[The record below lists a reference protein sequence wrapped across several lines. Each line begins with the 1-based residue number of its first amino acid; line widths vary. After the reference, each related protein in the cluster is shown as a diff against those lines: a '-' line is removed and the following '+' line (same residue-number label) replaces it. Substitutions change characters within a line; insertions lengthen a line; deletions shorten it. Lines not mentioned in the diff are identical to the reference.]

1 MDDRPN
7 QNPPLSLCLL
17 EDPTTTPARPP
28 LTSVLKSTTL
38 EDTRLRA
45 EDTRTLDALFC
56 PAGVAVIGA
65 TERPGSVGR
74 AVFEN
79 LQRGYTGYLL
89 PVNPNRPTVL
99 GVPCVTDPAKAAEPI
114 ELAVI
119 AVPAPAVP
127 DAIVASA
134 AAGCRAAVVLTAGFK
149 EVGGEGVQREQELA
163 RLAREHDIA
172 VLGPNCLGVMNTAL
186 DVQLNASFASA
197 APQPGPIAFMSQ
209 SGALCTSILDYARE
223 QRIGFS
229 KFISF
234 GNKADIDEV
243 DLLHY
248 LAQDEQTRV
257 VLMYLE
263 DLDDGQRFIH
273 LARRMTG
280 RQGGKPILAI
290 KTGRTAEGAAASAS
304 HTGSLA
310 GTDEVYEAIL
320 AQAGVLRVDTVQELF
335 ELASAFGVQRMPVG
349 RRVAIVTNAG
359 GPGIMTTDA
368 CVRQDLALAKLSEE
382 TRASMATALPDN
394 ASLANPVDVIG
405 DARSDRYKVALD
417 GVLADDGVD
426 AALVI
431 LTPQNMTDVEK
442 VADVVAD
449 ASARWPDKPVLASFM
464 GGTDVAPGV
473 RVLREKGVPH
483 YTFPENAARALS
495 AMARYSRWVDRPE
508 TEERIFDV
516 DRGRAHAVLKRALDE
531 GRSSLLEPEAIEL
544 LTAYGLPVPRTDL
557 ATSAAD
563 VERACVAVGYPVAM
577 KVASP
582 DVLHKTDVGGVELN
596 LANLDEALAAY
607 ERLTARVHER
617 VPGADLRGITVQAM
631 APKGREVIVGA
642 IRDQRFG
649 PLVMF
654 GLGGIYA
661 EALKD
666 VAFRL
671 APLRPLS
678 AERMLDEIRGSA
690 ILGPFRGAPAV
701 DRVALAECLQRL
713 SQLMVEFPVIA
724 ELDMNPIILHDD
736 GVLAVDAR
744 VVLTPSEA
752 R

>member
-1 MDDRPN
+1 
-7 QNPPLSLCLL
+7 
-17 EDPTTTPARPP
+17 
-28 LTSVLKSTTL
+28 VLKSTTL
-38 EDTRLRA
+38 EDTRIRA
-45 EDTRTLDALFC
+45 ENARALDALFA

-65 TERPGSVGR
+65 TDRSGSVGR

-79 LQRGYTGYLL
+79 LQCGYTGHLL
-89 PVNPNRPTVL
+89 PVNPNRETVF
-99 GVPCVTDPAKAAEPI
+99 GVPCVADPSQTEKPV

-119 AVPAPAVP
+119 AVPAAAVP
-127 DAIVASA
+127 DAVIASA
-134 AAGCRAAVVLTAGFK
+134 RAGCRAAVVLTAGFK
-149 EVGGEGVQREQELA
+149 EVGGDGVEREKELA
-163 RLAREHDIA
+163 RLAREHDIS

-197 APQPGPIAFMSQ
+197 APQPGKIAFMSQ

-248 LAQDEQTRV
+248 LAEDEQTSV

-280 RQGGKPILAI
+280 RAGGKPILAI

-304 HTGSLA
+304 HTGALA

-335 ELASAFGVQRMPVG
+335 ELASAFGTQPMPAG
-349 RRVAIVTNAG
+349 NRVAIVTNAG

-368 CVRQDLALAKLSEE
+368 CVRQNLSLARLSEE
-382 TRASMATALPDN
+382 TRDTMSKALPDN
-394 ASLANPVDVIG
+394 ASLRNPVDVIG
-405 DARSDRYKVALD
+405 DARSDRYQVALD
-417 GVLADDGVD
+417 GVLADEGVD
-426 AALVI
+426 AALVV
-431 LTPQNMTDVEK
+431 LTPQNMTDVEQ
-442 VADVVAD
+442 VAHVVAD
-449 ASARWPDKPVLASFM
+449 ASSRWPDKPVLASFM

-473 RVLREKGVPH
+473 RVLRDMGIPH
-483 YTFPENAARALS
+483 YSFPENAARALA
-495 AMARYSRWVDRPE
+495 AMTRYRRWVDRPE
-508 TEERIFDV
+508 TEERIYDV
-516 DRGRAHAVLKRALDE
+516 DRGRAHTVISAALAE
-531 GRSSLLEPEAIEL
+531 GRASLLEPEAIEL
-544 LTAYGLPVPRTDL
+544 LTAYGLPVPKTGL
-557 ATSAAD
+557 AASAAE
-563 VERACVAVGYPVAM
+563 VERVCAEVGLPVAM

-596 LANLDEALAAY
+596 LATIDEALAAF
-607 ERLTARVHER
+607 ERLTARVHEH
-617 VPGADLRGITVQAM
+617 VPGADLRGVTVQAM
-631 APKGREVIVGA
+631 APKGREVILGA
-642 IRDQRFG
+642 VRDPRFG

-690 ILGPFRGAPAV
+690 ILGQFRGAPAV
-701 DRVALAECLQRL
+701 DRAALSECLQRL

-744 VVLTPSEA
+744 VVLTQPVAE
-752 R
+752 